1 MVPVAE
7 PACVVQAE
15 RAEVERRVAAR
26 LAQVMHTDHQ
36 VRERGRGGG
45 HRPGKGVAHAG
56 WCVCQGPCR

>member
-45 HRPGKGVAHAG
+45 PPPR
-56 WCVCQGPCR
+56 